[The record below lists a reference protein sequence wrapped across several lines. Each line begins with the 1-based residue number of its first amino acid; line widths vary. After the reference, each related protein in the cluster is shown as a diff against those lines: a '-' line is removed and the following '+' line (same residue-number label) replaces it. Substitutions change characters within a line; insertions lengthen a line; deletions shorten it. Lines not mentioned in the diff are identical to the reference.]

1 VNKLIQELQWRGLM
15 HDMMPGTDEQFDKEL
30 TKVYCGFDPTSDSLH
45 IGNLVPIILLMHVQ
59 KHGHAPIAL
68 VGGATGMVGDP
79 SGKSAERNLLD
90 IETLRHNE
98 ACLKKQLSQFLDF
111 DTAKNNYAE
120 IVNNYDW
127 FKDFSFLDFIRDVG
141 KHITVNYMMAKD
153 SVQKRLD
160 GGMSFTEFS
169 YQLIQG
175 YDFYW
180 LYKNKGIKV
189 QAAGSD
195 QWGNITTGTE
205 LIRRI
210 AQGEG
215 FAFTAPLITKADGT
229 KFGKSEGG
237 NVWLDAAKTSPYQFY
252 QFWINTADADAEK
265 YIKIF
270 SFLPQQEIEALV
282 AQHAKDSSARILQKK
297 LAWEVTTLVHG
308 EEATT
313 AAIETST
320 KLFAS
325 NTVEGLKQLSMQE
338 FTELFDGVPTFTFE
352 KSKLEAGI
360 TIVDMLAESAVFA
373 SKSEARKLIEGG
385 GLNINKE
392 KITDV
397 KQLAQAADIILDK
410 YILISKGK
418 KHNFLIVLA

>member
-1 VNKLIQELQWRGLM
+1 
-15 HDMMPGTDEQFDKEL
+15 
-30 TKVYCGFDPTSDSLH
+30 
-45 IGNLVPIILLMHVQ
+45 
-59 KHGHAPIAL
+59 
-68 VGGATGMVGDP
+68 
-79 SGKSAERNLLD
+79 
-90 IETLRHNE
+90 
-98 ACLKKQLSQFLDF
+98 
-111 DTAKNNYAE
+111 
-120 IVNNYDW
+120 
-127 FKDFSFLDFIRDVG
+127 
-141 KHITVNYMMAKD
+141 MMAKD

-205 LIRRI
+205 LIRRMSG
-210 AQGEG
+210 GEG

-229 KFGKSEGG
+229 KFGKSESG

-270 SFLPQQEIEALV
+270 SFLPQQEIDELIAAHDLD
-282 AQHAKDSSARILQKK
+282 AGARLLQKK
-297 LAWEVTTLVHG
+297 LAWEVTCLVHG
-308 EEATT
+308 QAQTE
-313 AAIETST
+313 AAIETSA

-325 NTVEGLKQLSMQE
+325 NTVEGLKQLSLQE
-338 FTELFDGVPTFTFE
+338 FNDLFDGVPTFQYE
-352 KSKLEAGI
+352 KSKIEAGI
-360 TIVDMLAESAVFA
+360 TYVDLLAESTVFA
-373 SKSEARKLIEGG
+373 SKSEVRKLIEGG

-392 KITDV
+392 KLNDV
-397 KQLAQAADIILDK
+397 KQTASIADIILDK
-410 YILISKGK
+410 YILVSKGK
-418 KHNFLIVLA
+418 KNNYLITLT